1 MKKEAL
7 NYLFISLGCGLM
19 ALGIVGFL
27 SPNNIATGGIAG
39 LSIILHSIFN
49 IPMGLLFGLMNVPL
63 LLVSIKYLGK
73 YFALKSGIA
82 IVLIGFFIDV
92 LSKIIHLEALST
104 DPLLATLYGGVVIGA
119 GLGFIFKGG
128 GSAGGGTIIAR
139 IVTSKTSLK
148 TSTVILFLDII
159 VVLIAGI
166 VFNSIE
172 LALWSMIS
180 IFTAAKMIDTILTGR
195 PNEII
200 VHISSYKKLAPLGSL
215 IQQKIGVSGTTVRG
229 KDMAQKE
236 VKDIIFVVVPK
247 NRLNSLENL
256 VSNYDAN
263 AKMIVME
270 ASQMVGAL
278 NSLK

>member
-7 NYLFISLGCGLM
+7 NYLFITLGCSLM
-19 ALGIVGFL
+19 ALGLVGFL
-27 SPNNIATGGIAG
+27 SPNDIATGGIAG
-39 LSIILHSIFN
+39 LSIILHSLFN
-49 IPMGLLFGLMNVPL
+49 IPMGLVFGLMNVPL

-73 YFALKSGIA
+73 YFAIKSSVA
-82 IVLIGFFIDV
+82 IVLIGLFIDV
-92 LSKIIHLEALST
+92 LAKVVHLEALST
-104 DPLLATLYGGVVIGA
+104 EPLLATLYGGVVIGA

-148 TSTVILFLDII
+148 TSTVILFLDIMVI
-159 VVLIAGI
+159 MVAGI
-166 VFNSIE
+166 VFSSIE

-200 VHISSYKKLAPLGSL
+200 VHISSFKPLAPLGLL
-215 IQQKIGVSGTTVRG
+215 IKQKIGVSGTTVNG

-236 VKDIIFVVVPK
+236 DKDIIFVVVPK
-247 NRLNSLENL
+247 NRLNSLENI
-256 VSNYDAN
+256 VSGYDDR

-270 ASQMVGAL
+270 ATQMVGAV
-278 NSLK
+278 NSAV